1 MLPLLSLGFHVVL
14 DIGNDLAGNPKPS
27 YSPHMRRPS
36 VTVNCRLCGKAF
48 QTRASNIARGNG
60 RFCSRLCSDAG
71 RQGTLDQRLWK
82 NVIKKRG
89 CWVYPSVDYFGYG
102 RIQVGYKQTKAH
114 RLAWEL
120 TKGAIPVGMHVCHKC
135 DNPACVRPSHLFL
148 GTDADN
154 IADMDAKGRGFR
166 PGVTLDATRVR

>member
-1 MLPLLSLGFHVVL
+1 
-14 DIGNDLAGNPKPS
+14 
-27 YSPHMRRPS
+27 
-36 VTVNCRLCGKAF
+36 
-48 QTRASNIARGNG
+48 
-60 RFCSRLCSDAG
+60 LCSDAG

-166 PGVTLDATRVR
+166 PGVTLDATRVRRIRRIYAAGRTSQRALAHKFGVSLSTVSGILRGTRWAHVT